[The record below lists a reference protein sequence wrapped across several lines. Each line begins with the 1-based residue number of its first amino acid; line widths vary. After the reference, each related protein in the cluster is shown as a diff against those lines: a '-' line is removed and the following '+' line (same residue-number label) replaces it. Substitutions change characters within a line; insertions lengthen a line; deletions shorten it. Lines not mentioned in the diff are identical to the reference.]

1 MYGHTPMF
9 YRPCERDDANSG
21 IVLCCHDQYVH
32 LTVVREPTYMEL
44 SERLHPP
51 SVDRETT
58 VTVGLISGS
67 HFVNHMYLVLLPPL
81 FGILATEFDV
91 SLTALGFAVGV
102 QGITST
108 ALQLPFGYLSDNH
121 GRGMT
126 LITGLTLTAVAVF
139 ILASALDYGWLLAG
153 QALLGAGLAAHH
165 PAHFPMLS
173 AATPSEHRGRA
184 FSLHGFAGNLGY
196 AAAPALITLVL
207 ALNGTTWRDALLLVG
222 TIGAGYAVLAALVV
236 WGVLSDEVTAPPAD
250 TTDNTELPSI
260 RERVTTELRSL
271 FTSPAILA
279 LAVLA
284 LVTSMANWGIRSYAV
299 ILLTDGYGLELGLAN
314 TAYTAMFTLSAIV
327 ILVGGELSDRIAA
340 TPILI
345 ASYLG
350 LLVTAGLV
358 GTLAVSPL
366 FAVVLV
372 LFTGSAISFG
382 APARSK
388 LTDRLSTQSDLG
400 KNFALITVG
409 TVLSG
414 AVAPPLFGAIIE
426 RVGLTAAFYTIA
438 ALGIV
443 SGVLV
448 ILVVKRFF

>member
-1 MYGHTPMF
+1 
-9 YRPCERDDANSG
+9 
-21 IVLCCHDQYVH
+21 
-32 LTVVREPTYMEL
+32 MEL

-51 SVDRETT
+51 SVDRQTT

-81 FGILATEFDV
+81 FGILATTFDV

-121 GRGMT
+121 GRGVT
-126 LITGLTLTAVAVF
+126 LVTGLALTAIAVF
-139 ILASALDYGWLLAG
+139 VLASSVDYGWLLAG

-207 ALNGTTWRDALLLVG
+207 SFEATTWRDALLLIG
-222 TIGAGYAVLAALVV
+222 AIGAGYAVFAALVV

-250 TTDNTELPSI
+250 ETDRPELPSV
-260 RERVTTELRSL
+260 RERVISEVESL

-279 LAVLA
+279 LGVIA

-299 ILLTDGYGLELGLAN
+299 VLLTDGYGLDLSLAN
-314 TAYTAMFTLSAIV
+314 TAYTAMFALGAVV
-327 ILVGGELSDRIAA
+327 ILIGGELADRIAA
-340 TPILI
+340 TPILV
-345 ASYLG
+345 ASYVV
-350 LLVTAGLV
+350 LLITAGLV

-388 LTDRLSTQSDLG
+388 LTDRLSTQSNLG

-426 RVGLTAAFYTIA
+426 RIGLTAAFYTIA

-443 SGVLV
+443 SSVLV
-448 ILVVKRFF
+448 VLVVKRFF

>member
-1 MYGHTPMF
+1 M
-9 YRPCERDDANSG
+9 
-21 IVLCCHDQYVH
+21 Q
-32 LTVVREPTYMEL
+32 L
-44 SERLHPP
+44 SERLHSP

-121 GRGMT
+121 GRGVT
-126 LITGLTLTAVAVF
+126 LVTGLALTAVAVVV
-139 ILASALDYGWLLAG
+139 LASALDYRWLLAG

-173 AATPSEHRGRA
+173 AATPSEHRGRV

-207 ALNGTTWRDALLLVG
+207 ALGGTTWRDALLLIAA
-222 TIGAGYAVLAALVV
+222 IGGGYAVLATLVV

-250 TTDNTELPSI
+250 ESERTELPSV
-260 RERVTTELRSL
+260 RERIASEVHSL
-271 FTSPAILA
+271 LTSPAIIA

-284 LVTSMANWGIRSYAV
+284 LITSMANWGIRSYAV
-299 ILLTDGYGLELGLAN
+299 VLLTDGYGLELSLAN
-314 TAYTAMFTLSAIV
+314 TAYTAMFTVGAVV
-327 ILVGGELSDRIAA
+327 ILVGGELADRIAP
-340 TPILI
+340 TPILL

-366 FAVVLV
+366 FAFVLV

-388 LTDRLSTQSDLG
+388 LTDRLSTESDLG

-426 RVGLTAAFYTIA
+426 QIGLTAAFYTIA
-438 ALGIV
+438 GLGIV
-443 SGVLV
+443 SGLIVL
-448 ILVVKRFF
+448 LAVKRFS